1 MIMYLM
7 LIGDQTKVTCRP
19 DMIPCAVLLLL
30 TGPGVAETIR
40 VDAAPEHVTNT
51 IRPTEALGAGVG
63 AGHDTSCT
71 LPAASITVLRGKVVL
86 PAR

>member
-7 LIGDQTKVTCRP
+7 LIGEQTTVTCRP

-51 IRPTEALGAGVG
+51 IRPTEALGAG
-63 AGHDTSCT
+63 HDTSFT
-71 LPAASITVLRGKVVL
+71 LPAASITVLRGKVAL